1 MEKKIE
7 SPEKETQR
15 KQVKPP
21 KDVIVKKSLFGRLF
35 STTPKPQPQAKLEPQ
50 KPSWLLSKVKST
62 LGIKTEEE
70 RRQERKNRLKAM
82 NEQAEKQESDESFQ
96 ALLGLETVQAKS
108 TKNVFN
114 YKFLT
119 KSTLRLNV
127 VGKVPKLQLAKK
139 ETKKEESS
147 VSLSEEDPQKPK
159 S

>member
-1 MEKKIE
+1 
-7 SPEKETQR
+7 
-15 KQVKPP
+15 
-21 KDVIVKKSLFGRLF
+21 
-35 STTPKPQPQAKLEPQ
+35 
-50 KPSWLLSKVKST
+50 
-62 LGIKTEEE
+62 
-70 RRQERKNRLKAM
+70 M

-159 S
+159 SEKSEKKSSESSVSRSSISSVSRSSSS